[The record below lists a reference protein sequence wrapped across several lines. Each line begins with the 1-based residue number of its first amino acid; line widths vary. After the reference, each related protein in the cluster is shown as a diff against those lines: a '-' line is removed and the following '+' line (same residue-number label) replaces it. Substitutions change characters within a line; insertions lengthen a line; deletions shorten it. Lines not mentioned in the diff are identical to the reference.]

1 MHRPLIETASC
12 CSITGTDWSHNT
24 TLLKLH
30 SSLSFL
36 IRNRAAFDPSFFFL
50 CTGLTS
56 ANPPIFWPA
65 LLYLMHRPFEVF
77 TANHSVLL
85 PAYPMRYT
93 GPRGSLLCSCS
104 GSMNVRWE
112 NRKPSFYVINL
123 FHNAVFCV
131 RSSGQHCAG
140 WSFSKSK
147 PVSHKLHLPYWR
159 GRWTWQWF
167 KHGTVTGR
175 CGIRGGRRG
184 WARRKRLM

>member
-56 ANPPIFWPA
+56 ASPPPIFWPA
-65 LLYLMHRPFEVF
+65 LLYLIHRPFEVF

-93 GPRGSLLCSCS
+93 VPGGSLLCSCS
-104 GSMNVRWE
+104 GSMYVRWE
-112 NRKPSFYVINL
+112 NWKPSFYLIIFFITQSSVYAHLGSIAPVDPSL
-123 FHNAVFCV
+123 SLSPFHT
-131 RSSGQHCAG
+131 SYISHIEEAG
-140 WSFSKSK
+140 E
-147 PVSHKLHLPYWR
+147 
-159 GRWTWQWF
+159 
-167 KHGTVTGR
+167 HGSDSNTG
-175 CGIRGGRRG
+175 
-184 WARRKRLM
+184 L